1 MAARRKESSVTRELG
16 MALTVLA
23 LWMLSLLVPLH
34 QTSGMLRE
42 LARAGYDISN
52 AWTVCVTIAADKER
66 PDQPPSMCPAQVVAK
81 GGLVDFDADRLPP
94 PQSVRLHLA
103 DWRFGDAVD
112 HVARPEHVVQPRGPP
127 ALI

>member
-1 MAARRKESSVTRELG
+1 MTTRRRESTVFKELG

-34 QTSGMLRE
+34 QTSGVLRE

-52 AWTVCVTIAADKER
+52 GWTVCVTLAQDESR
-66 PDQPPSMCPAQVVAK
+66 PDQAPAMCPVQVMAK
-81 GGLVDFDADRLPP
+81 IAPLDFDLSGLPALREVEP
-94 PQSVRLHLA
+94 LLA
-103 DWRFGDAVD
+103 DWTHSDPLS
-112 HVARPEHVVQPRGPP
+112 HVARPERAAQPRGPP